1 MIGGTD
7 IPISSRAGDESME
20 VAIRAMRQHWPRA
33 VFEDA
38 VTGDRY
44 NHFWEIPFGDVEE
57 LFVYRDEK
65 AADDWDEL
73 GAVPELENSMV
84 HLLTDDGLV
93 TAVIDARDA
102 DTDRIIEAITS
113 GLSDSILYLE
123 AA

>member
-1 MIGGTD
+1 MNQWKWR
-7 IPISSRAGDESME
+7 SAQS
-20 VAIRAMRQHWPRA
+20 RQHWPRA